1 MTLAQLLNQNSF
13 LLVSVL
19 VLGGWWVA
27 LIVRR
32 ARRYAWLT
40 WAAAVAIAVGFNLA
54 ARTTP
59 ERTFESV
66 ADVQKAIASGQPTL
80 VEFYSNY

>member
-13 LLVSVL
+13 LLGGVL
-19 VLGGWWVA
+19 VLGGWWVV

-32 ARRYAWLT
+32 ARRYAWLI
-40 WAAAVAIAVGFNLA
+40 WAAAVAIVVGFNLA

-66 ADVQKAIASGQPTL
+66 ADVQTAIASGKPTL

>member
-19 VLGGWWVA
+19 VLGGWWAA

-32 ARRYAWLT
+32 ARRYAWLI

-59 ERTFESV
+59 ERAFESV
-66 ADVQKAIASGQPTL
+66 ADVQTAIASGKPTL